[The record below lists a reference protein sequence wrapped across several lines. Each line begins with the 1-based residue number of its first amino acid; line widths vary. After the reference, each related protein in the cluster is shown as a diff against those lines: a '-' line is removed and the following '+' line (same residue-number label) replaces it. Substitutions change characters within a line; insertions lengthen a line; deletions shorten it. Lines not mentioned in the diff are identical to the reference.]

1 MIKAVHYLRC
11 HSDQY
16 CISAGGRSLPATE
29 AAGGLPWRCV
39 GPPPPPSRADS
50 AGRER
55 GTAPR
60 HPRPPS
66 GHPQTGGAQSSRQSS
81 LKFHAAAL
89 SHADNL
95 VDGFFAHRSLGPGY
109 GYGGPMWPPPL
120 LPPPVSHTTTTPPPS
135 RWVHVFCAV
144 RITLSHQIPAPKSR
158 LAERLSSGWPLVNHI
173 S

>member
-1 MIKAVHYLRC
+1 MWA
-11 HSDQY
+11 
-16 CISAGGRSLPATE
+16 
-29 AAGGLPWRCV
+29 
-39 GPPPPPSRADS
+39 PPPSRADS

-120 LPPPVSHTTTTPPPS
+120 LPPPVSHTTTTPPPLPLGTCFLCCEDHPES
-135 RWVHVFCAV
+135 PDPRP
-144 RITLSHQIPAPKSR
+144 QIPVGRKAFIWLATCKSHF
-158 LAERLSSGWPLVNHI
+158 LNEER
-173 S
+173 